1 MTLVEIAALGILAW
15 IARLWLSQ
23 RDLALRGERLDAMA
37 PNEARSLSDSQEK
50 ELAELASKYCRE

>member
-23 RDLALRGERLDAMA
+23 RNPALQGEQLDPMA
-37 PNEARSLSDSQEK
+37 TNEARSLSVSQQK
-50 ELAELASKYCRE
+50 ELDELASKYCRE